1 MNKAKAL
8 FIVEGEDREK
18 TVVSHLMSSLG
29 ELANLNIHIISVS
42 ANIHMLYQK
51 VKENDFFLNITDA
64 ICGLE
69 TTTDEDKRILTEE
82 GPFAYRYLVFDLDL
96 QHYDLSRKE
105 NIRKGLDE
113 VEEMLLYFQDETDE
127 SGGKLYI
134 NYPMIE
140 SYRDC
145 KSPFEEEYANK
156 AIEIE
161 KCVDYKRI
169 VGERGNN
176 RNIGSYSHEDFT
188 DLICLNLYK
197 LHWITKGNW
206 SKMNYQYYTDIV
218 KTNLLFNREKLS
230 IINNGMIK
238 VINTLMLFPVDYR
251 GNTHGYYTNLR
262 PR

>member
-8 FIVEGEDREK
+8 FIVEGEDKEK
-18 TVVSHLMSSLG
+18 TVVHSLMSSLG
-29 ELANLNIHIISVS
+29 ELSGLEIHIVSVS

-51 VKENDFFLNITDA
+51 VKENNYFLDVVDT

-69 TTTDEDKRILTEE
+69 TTTEEDKKILTEE

-105 NIRKGLDE
+105 NIQRGLAE
-113 VEEMLLYFQDETDE
+113 AEEMLLYFQNETDE
-127 SGGKLYI
+127 CGGKLYI

-145 KSPFEEEYANK
+145 KSTFEKEFASK
-156 AIEIE
+156 DIEIE

-176 RNIGSYSHEDFT
+176 RNINSYSYDDYT
-188 DLICLNLYK
+188 DLISMNLYK

-206 SKMNYQYYTDIV
+206 SKMEYQQYRDTV
-218 KTNLLFNREKLS
+218 RTNLLFNREKLS
-230 IINNGMIK
+230 IINDGMIK
-238 VINTLMLFPVDYR
+238 VINTLMMFPIDYR